1 VTHVVF
7 LPSGIFFFFLL
18 LALAFCPFFFGVV
31 FFSNTSTA
39 QMASSTNPTALV
51 ASSPNNT
58 PISTETNTPLP
69 TENQATYNPS
79 PTSLSSFAQS
89 ISKLT
94 KTNFLFWEHQIETY
108 LQGHYLYGFVDGTKT
123 PPYPDTSTSADGSL
137 TISNDLVML

>member
-39 QMASSTNPTALV
+39 QMAYSTKPTA
-51 ASSPNNT
+51 
-58 PISTETNTPLP
+58 TETNTPLP